1 MSALDRPA
9 VGLRYLDFDIENRPL
24 SYWVPDRPTAEI
36 TSIAYMFGGDHDSL
50 KVVGLAP
57 PCWHKGHELKCPDM
71 PPTLLSMPD
80 LLEEF
85 RADFDRA
92 DIVTGHYILRHD
104 LPIINAML
112 YEQRMPLLGDKRASD
127 TKLHM
132 FTKADLP
139 ATQEYLLEQLDVRC
153 PLGIT
158 LEKFHM
164 TQPKWREANR
174 LSPFGWDLTKRRVTS
189 DVHAHWHMREAMLDA
204 GWLSSPTVWYSG
216 GSEVIEGRATT
227 GEAK

>member
-1 MSALDRPA
+1 MTLNSSGRKLS
-9 VGLRYLDFDIENRPL
+9 YLDFDIENRPL
-24 SYWVPDRPTAEI
+24 SYWVPDRPSAEI
-36 TSIAYMFGGDHDSL
+36 TSIAWMVGGNHDSL

-57 PCWHKGHELKCPDM
+57 PCWHKGHEQKCPDM
-71 PPTLLSMPD
+71 PATLLPMPE

-85 RADFDRA
+85 RAAYDAA

-112 YEQRMPLLGDKRASD
+112 YEQRMPLLTDKRASD

-139 ATQEYLLEQLDVRC
+139 ATQEYLLEQLEVTC
-153 PLGIT
+153 PLGMT

-174 LSPFGWDLTKRRVTS
+174 LSPVGWHLTERRVTS
-189 DVHAHWHMREAMLDA
+189 DVHAHWHMREAMLGQ
-204 GWLSSPTVWYSG
+204 GWLSAPTVWRSG
-216 GSEVIEGRATT
+216 GGEVENDAGATKA
-227 GEAK
+227 AK

>member
-1 MSALDRPA
+1 MSALFGAART
-9 VGLRYLDFDIENRPL
+9 LRYLDFDIENRPL

-57 PCWHKGHELKCPDM
+57 PCWHKGHEEHCPDM
-71 PPTLLSMPD
+71 PSTLLSMPH

-139 ATQEYLLEQLDVRC
+139 ATQEYLLEQLEVTC

-174 LSPFGWDLTKRRVTS
+174 LSPIGWDLTKRRVTS
-189 DVHAHWHMREAMLDA
+189 DVHAHWHMREAMLAA
-204 GWLSSPTVWYSG
+204 GWLSAPTVWYSG
-216 GSEVIEGRATT
+216 GDEVVEGRAST